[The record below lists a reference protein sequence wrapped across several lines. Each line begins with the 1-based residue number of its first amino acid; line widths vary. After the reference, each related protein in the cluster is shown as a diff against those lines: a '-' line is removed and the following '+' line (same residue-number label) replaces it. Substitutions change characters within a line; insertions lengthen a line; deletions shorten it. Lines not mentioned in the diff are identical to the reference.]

1 VPEEEDQVR
10 REDASMLTLHQ
21 LQDRVHLYTGREEA
35 SAAQRVRVCEARVG
49 SLSSTN
55 TRRRAKYIEGLENRL
70 GRMESLLK
78 QSGLVNEEDWG
89 RTDLGTIEKRLAE
102 QNRRRSSPGTPS
114 KSPTDSTSTNTI
126 PRPSSESQRTTPQV
140 RQSATPNSSAPS
152 PNPVKDKEQDK
163 EDAKKKEKARE
174 EEVEA
179 LSDMM
184 CSLVTNNCGETRYI
198 GGLGWDKRR
207 INANMLV

>member
-1 VPEEEDQVR
+1 
-10 REDASMLTLHQ
+10 
-21 LQDRVHLYTGREEA
+21 
-35 SAAQRVRVCEARVG
+35 
-49 SLSSTN
+49 
-55 TRRRAKYIEGLENRL
+55 
-70 GRMESLLK
+70 MESLLK

-102 QNRRRSSPGTPS
+102 QNRRRSSQGSPS

-140 RQSATPNSSAPS
+140 RQSITPNSSAQS
-152 PNPVKDKEQDK
+152 PIPPKDKEQDK

-198 GGLGWDKRR
+198 GGSGWEENR
-207 INANMLV
+207 INAKHI